1 MRGMIRFAW
10 VVCVV
15 ASLAACAT
23 KDEALKPA
31 ELASFESTAAV
42 KSRWHASLGG
52 NVRATGIGPF
62 KTGRIYSRS
71 ILGKKT
77 QQRFFMALD
86 GDTLYAT
93 NRSNKIYAIN
103 RNSGRER
110 WTQTL
115 KQEIGAGLGVSES
128 LLLIGSLKGDVIA
141 LDRQTGDIVWSA
153 KVPTEVVSP
162 PQGNGREI
170 LVKSIDGRLS
180 ALDAKD
186 GKLLWSYDHPQP
198 LLTFRSQASP
208 LLVDDQAFVAFDNG
222 QLLSFGTKEGDL
234 RWSVRVSQPQ
244 GVTELER
251 AVDLD
256 IKPISAGPF
265 IISGGANGR
274 LIAVSRGAGKITW
287 AEDASIFNELAYDD
301 SSLFYV
307 NEKSHLHSLSLS
319 SGKPLWKSDALHRRD
334 VSSPEIVGQ
343 YLAAIDGSN
352 ILHVFNRTNGEMVAR
367 RVLPGNGYSTPMLSD
382 GNMLYV
388 FSDNGL
394 MNAYEIEPK

>member
-10 VVCVV
+10 IACVV

-31 ELASFESTAAV
+31 ELVSFESTAAV
-42 KSRWHASLGG
+42 KSRWNASLGG
-52 NVRATGIGPF
+52 NIRATGIGPF

-71 ILGKKT
+71 ISGNKT
-77 QQRFFMALD
+77 QQRFFMAFD
-86 GDTLYAT
+86 DDTLYAT
-93 NRSNKIYAIN
+93 NRLNKVYAIN
-103 RNSGRER
+103 RSSGKTR

-115 KQEIGAGLGVSES
+115 KQDIGAGVGVSDA
-128 LLLIGSLKGDVIA
+128 LLFIGSLKGDVIA
-141 LDRQTGDIVWSA
+141 LDRETGDIVWSA

-162 PQGNGREI
+162 PQGNGSEV

-186 GKLLWSYDHPQP
+186 GTLLWNYDHPQP

-256 IKPISAGPF
+256 ITPIAAGPF

-301 SSLFYV
+301 SALFYV
-307 NEKSHLHSLSLS
+307 DEKSHLHSLSLS
-319 SGKPLWKSDALHRRD
+319 SGKLIWDSEVLHRRE

-352 ILHVFNRTNGEMVAR
+352 ILHVFDRTNGELAAR
-367 RVLPGNGYSTPMLSD
+367 RSLPGNGYSTPMLSD
-382 GNMLYV
+382 GNILYI